1 MLLILDWEI
10 LLKKC
15 TLVKKIF
22 IVIQICLE
30 FIFWNIRLQH
40 FVSRNFPFVCRRK
53 SNRISTTATFISVGS
68 RLSNGIC
75 VSHAFCFMIE
85 SGAYLIFLDY
95 FDKMSIS
102 YLASGDFYQYWK
114 TFYWSNRCT
123 RELMNFFGP
132 EQSLI

>member
-1 MLLILDWEI
+1 MFGIYILKYTFTT
-10 LLKKC
+10 LCVKKC
-15 TLVKKIF
+15 S
-22 IVIQICLE
+22 
-30 FIFWNIRLQH
+30 
-40 FVSRNFPFVCRRK
+40 FVSRRK

-114 TFYWSNRCT
+114 TFLLIKPVHKRAN
-123 RELMNFFGP
+123 EFFWT
-132 EQSLI
+132 